1 MNIDELIHKKPDE
14 KVVFFL
20 RRHVIVFIG
29 GMLMIF
35 FLMLVPIGAWLMFNA
50 VWPQLLDGQFVG
62 PALKLA
68 ASAYYFWI
76 WLFMFSNFVDYY
88 LDAWVVTND
97 RILNIEQEGLFN
109 RTVSELD
116 LLNIQDITSEIHG
129 VLPFFF
135 GYGDVQIQTAAEQG
149 RFVFEQ
155 IPKPEEVRKRI
166 LTLVEEEQKKMRSV
180 SRKAEEIKTLKEQ
193 P

>member
-1 MNIDELIHKKPDE
+1 MHIDELIHKKPEE
-14 KVVFFL
+14 KVIFFL
-20 RRHVIVFIG
+20 RRHIIVFIG
-29 GMLMIF
+29 SVLMIVL
-35 FLMLVPIGAWLMFNA
+35 LMLVPIGAW
-50 VWPQLLDGQFVG
+50 WLLDAVAPGLLAG
-62 PALKLA
+62 EISGAAIKLTI
-68 ASAYYFWI
+68 SAYYFWI

-116 LLNIQDITSEIHG
+116 LLNIQDITSEVHG

-135 GYGDVQIQTAAEQG
+135 GYGDVQIQTAAEQN

-155 IPKPEEVRKRI
+155 IPKPEEVRKRL
-166 LTLVEEEQKKMRSV
+166 LTLVEEEQKRMRSV
-180 SRKAEEIKTLKEQ
+180 NRRAEEAMDI
-193 P
+193 

>member
-1 MNIDELIHKKPDE
+1 MEIDELIHKKPDE
-14 KVVFFL
+14 KVIFFL
-20 RRHVIVFIG
+20 RRHAIVLIG
-29 GMLMIF
+29 TLLLIAFMMLIPLGALIMIK
-35 FLMLVPIGAWLMFNA
+35 LNWPELLTHELIG
-50 VWPQLLDGQFVG
+50 PS
-62 PALKLA
+62 LKLL
-68 ASAYYFWI
+68 ASAYYLWA

-97 RILNIEQEGLFN
+97 RILNIEQEGLFK

-116 LLNIQDITSEIHG
+116 LLNIQDITSEVHG

-155 IPKPEEVRKRI
+155 VPGPEEIRKR
-166 LTLVEEEQKKMRSV
+166 LLVLVEEEQKKIRSV
-180 SRKAEEIKTLKEQ
+180 NRKAEELKNQ
-193 P
+193 HL